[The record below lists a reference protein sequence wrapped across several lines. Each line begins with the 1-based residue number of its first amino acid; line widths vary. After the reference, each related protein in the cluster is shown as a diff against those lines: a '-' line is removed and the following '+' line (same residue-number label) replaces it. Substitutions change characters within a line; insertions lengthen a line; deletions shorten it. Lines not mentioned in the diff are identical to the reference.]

1 MQIPK
6 VIEQIQMW
14 PLERLVPY
22 VNNPRAHTAK
32 QVAQIAASMRRYGV
46 VHPALIDPRGNLIVG
61 HGRILAARQ
70 LSLKVYPVIVIDHLT
85 ETEARELR
93 IADNRIGENSLW
105 DEALLSAELA
115 ALLEAKV
122 DLQTLGFDDSEVDQL
137 LAELDAQGGGIDDD
151 EIPQPPAQVVTQPN
165 DLWLLDEHRILCGD
179 ATVLGVVQGLLE
191 HHSAELIIAD
201 PPYNV
206 QYGTGAGARP
216 ILNDD
221 LGQQFDRFLAD
232 ACGVMLAMAGGAIY
246 IFMSSSEL
254 HTLYAAFTGAGGHWS
269 TFLIWGKDSFTLG
282 RADYQRQYE
291 PILYGWKQGAPRYWC
306 GARDVGDLLLVD
318 RRRVNDLH
326 PTMKPVELIERLI
339 RHSSRPGALAQ
350 VRHGTKGNSDF

>member
-122 DLQTLGFDDSEVDQL
+122 DLQTLGFDDSEV
-137 LAELDAQGGGIDDD
+137 I
-151 EIPQPPAQVVTQPN
+151 N
-165 DLWLLDEHRILCGD
+165 C
-179 ATVLGVVQGLLE
+179 
-191 HHSAELIIAD
+191 
-201 PPYNV
+201 
-206 QYGTGAGARP
+206 
-216 ILNDD
+216 
-221 LGQQFDRFLAD
+221 
-232 ACGVMLAMAGGAIY
+232 
-246 IFMSSSEL
+246 
-254 HTLYAAFTGAGGHWS
+254 
-269 TFLIWGKDSFTLG
+269 
-282 RADYQRQYE
+282 
-291 PILYGWKQGAPRYWC
+291 
-306 GARDVGDLLLVD
+306 
-318 RRRVNDLH
+318 
-326 PTMKPVELIERLI
+326 
-339 RHSSRPGALAQ
+339 
-350 VRHGTKGNSDF
+350 